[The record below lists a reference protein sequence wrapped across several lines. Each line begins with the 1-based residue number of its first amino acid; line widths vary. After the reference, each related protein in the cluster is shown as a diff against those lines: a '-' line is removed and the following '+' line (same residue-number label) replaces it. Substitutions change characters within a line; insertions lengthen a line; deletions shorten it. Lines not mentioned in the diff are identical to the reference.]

1 MSYYQLTFET
11 AVRRQPKPVTIIRV
25 SPDEPQPP
33 RKAVEALRSGGVIA
47 FPTEEGY
54 VVGCDAL
61 DSTAVQHL
69 CEVTGAASE
78 HLVRFAASR
87 EQAGR
92 LTGLA
97 RPLSHPVPLALMRAA
112 DLPIA
117 ATAVPPGA
125 SPAPTAQHVV
135 FILGDAVDLV
145 LDAGHVR
152 RQPVAGGR

>member
-11 AVRRQPKPVTIIRV
+11 AVRRQPKAVTIVRV
-25 SPDEPQPP
+25 GLDEVQPP
-33 RKAVEALRSGGVIA
+33 RKAVEVLRSGGVIV

-61 DSTAVQHL
+61 DPTAVQRL
-69 CEVTGAASE
+69 CQVTGAASDN
-78 HLVRFAASR
+78 LVQFAASR

-112 DLPIA
+112 DRPMA
-117 ATAVPPGA
+117 ATAVPPGG

-135 FILGDAVDLV
+135 FILGDAMDLV
-145 LDAGHVR
+145 LDAGPIR
-152 RQPVAGGR
+152 RQLVAGGR